1 MSPIL
6 QSLANGSARGYGAF
20 VPLGAAGAFES
31 IASASGTG
39 SSGSITFS
47 SIPSTYQHL
56 QIRGIFRCDKASNRE
71 EIRIRFNSDTAT
83 NYAKHQLGGD
93 GSSVFTDS
101 GVSTTF
107 IFPGNAA
114 AATTTANII
123 GVSIIDIQDYKSTS
137 KYKTVR
143 SLAGLDQNNSAGQIN
158 LCSGLWMNTAAIT
171 SIEVSLFSDNWTT
184 QTQIALYGIK
194 GA

>member
-1 MSPIL
+1 MNIL
-6 QSLANGSARGYGAF
+6 GIIASSY
-20 VPLGAAGAFES
+20 PKAAGAFES

-56 QIRGIFRCDKASNRE
+56 QIRGIFRTDKASNRQE
-71 EIRIRFNSDTAT
+71 FRIRFNSDTGI
-83 NYAKHQLGGD
+83 NYAKHNLGAD
-93 GSSVFTDS
+93 GSTVFTDT

-107 IFPGNAA
+107 IFTGNAA

-123 GVSIIDIQDYKSTS
+123 GVSIIDIHDYNSTS

-143 SLAGLDQNNSAGQIN
+143 SFDGLDQNNPGQLN
-158 LCSGLWMNTAAIT
+158 LSSGLWMNTAAIT
-171 SIEVSLFSDNWTT
+171 SIEVFLFSDNWTT
-184 QTQIALYGIK
+184 QTQVALYGIK